1 MRNLLIISI
10 AVLTLSGCASTQFG
24 QDGTRTSATIQTV
37 DGVTPEVTTISNT
50 NEIIVTEND
59 ITDRPYTTLGEIN
72 VSASKLTIF
81 NKDPTREDIDGR
93 LRNEAAKLGA
103 DAVIFTR
110 YVAPTITFTSWGTMT
125 GNGRAIKFSKEQRC
139 C

>member
-50 NEIIVTEND
+50 NEIIVKYNA
-59 ITDRPYTTLGEIN
+59 ILCEIL
-72 VSASKLTIF
+72 VKQSEILVKYWS
-81 NKDPTREDIDGR
+81 
-93 LRNEAAKLGA
+93 
-103 DAVIFTR
+103 
-110 YVAPTITFTSWGTMT
+110 STM
-125 GNGRAIKFSKEQRC
+125 KYL
-139 C
+139 

>member
-24 QDGTRTSATIQTV
+24 EDGTRTSATIQTV
-37 DGVTPEVTTISNT
+37 DGVTPEVATTSNA
-50 NEIIVTEND
+50 NEIIITEND
-59 ITDRPYTTLGEIN
+59 ITDRPYIMLGEIS
-72 VSASKLTIF
+72 VSASKLTVF
-81 NKDPTREDIDGR
+81 NKDPTRKDIDER

-110 YVAPTITFTSWGTMT
+110 YVAPTITFTSWGTMK
-125 GNGRAIKFSKEQRC
+125 GNGRAIKFSKE
-139 C
+139 